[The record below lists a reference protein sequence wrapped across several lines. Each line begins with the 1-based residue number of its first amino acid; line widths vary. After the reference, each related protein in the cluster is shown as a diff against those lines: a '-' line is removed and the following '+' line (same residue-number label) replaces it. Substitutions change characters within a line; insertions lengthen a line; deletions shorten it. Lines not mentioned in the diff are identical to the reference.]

1 MDKKKRTFYLF
12 CALQLTYWGCF
23 AAFNAYFVA
32 LMLDAGMTSTRI
44 SLIQATYLM
53 AAFAGSFVW
62 GGISDK
68 LHTNRKTFLMQ
79 MAGALVTGLVI

>member
-12 CALQLTYWGCF
+12 CALQFTYWGCF

-53 AAFAGSFVW
+53 AAFAEHSLQGLCLGTGSRETVE
-62 GGISDK
+62 DD
-68 LHTNRKTFLMQ
+68 
-79 MAGALVTGLVI
+79 TGVLFTETVID